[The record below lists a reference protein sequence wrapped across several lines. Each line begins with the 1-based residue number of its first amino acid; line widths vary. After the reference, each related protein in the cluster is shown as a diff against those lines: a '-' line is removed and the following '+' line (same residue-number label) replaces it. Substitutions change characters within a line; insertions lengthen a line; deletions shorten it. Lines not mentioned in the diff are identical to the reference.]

1 MSYVPSLAVLSHHF
15 KKRRAIVMSLVAA
28 GAPVGAAGYTI
39 LLNNLLNGNLG
50 FANSIR
56 ITAATNAVFVLIGC
70 ALMRTR
76 PLFPKTRM
84 HYAQL
89 LRTSS
94 SDYPY
99 IFATIGYA
107 TM

>member
-84 HYAQL
+84 HYDQL